1 MKTIA
6 IILSAALTTTSLS
19 SMAFFKEIARY
30 EKQFIANKA
39 KPKDVSRKTNE
50 ETQCINLAGK
60 WKGSCDDSK
69 EKYDSEYT
77 IIQNDCNYIGLR
89 PSLSD
94 ESGEFRFF
102 DLKNGLLQNGNMT
115 TQFSF
120 SMAIAAKWNADQT
133 VIQLEGAGIYNSQY
147 ASSIQ
152 NMRATSQLMLDN
164 GELVEFSK
172 IVGDSLGDRD
182 VTCRYKKVSQ

>member
-1 MKTIA
+1 MKKIA
-6 IILSAALTTTSLS
+6 FILSTALTVTSLS

-30 EKQFIANKA
+30 EKQFVANKI
-39 KPKDVSRKTNE
+39 KSKEVSRKTNE

-60 WKGSCDDSK
+60 WKGTCDDSK
-69 EKYDSEYT
+69 EKYDSEFT
-77 IIQNDCNYIGLR
+77 IIQNDCNSIGMR

-94 ESGEFRFF
+94 ASDDFKFF
-102 DLKNGLLQNGNMT
+102 DLKNGLLQQGKMT
-115 TQFSF
+115 AQFSF
-120 SMAIAAKWNADQT
+120 LLAMAAKWNVDQT
-133 VIQLEGAGIYNSQY
+133 VIQLGGAGIFNSPY
-147 ASSIQ
+147 PSSVQ

-182 VTCRYKKVSQ
+182 VTCRYKKVSP